1 MADSILNTI
10 KKPLGLPPEETDFDE
25 DLILFINSSFS
36 KLNQLGVGAAAGFEI
51 NSKDDT
57 WDQFVKDIRFN
68 DIKTFI
74 VLDVRL
80 VFDPPAIGVVNAALK
95 EQLTEVTW
103 RISERREEDEWTRKW
118 TSALS

>member
-1 MADSILNTI
+1 MADSILDTI
-10 KKPLGLPPEETDFDE
+10 KKPLGLPPEVIDFDD

-51 NSKDDT
+51 TDRETT

-80 VFDPPAIGVVNAALK
+80 VFDPPTIGVVNGALK
-95 EQLTEVTW
+95 EQLNEVTW

-118 TSALS
+118 PSALS

>member
-1 MADSILNTI
+1 MADSILDTI
-10 KKPLGLPPEETDFDE
+10 KKPLGLPPEVTDFDD

-51 NSKDDT
+51 TDREAT
-57 WDQFVKDIRFN
+57 WDQFVKDLRFN

-80 VFDPPAIGVVNAALK
+80 VFDPPSIGVVNGALK
-95 EQLTEVTW
+95 EQLNEVTW

-118 TSALS
+118 SSALS